1 MESSLWQDED
11 DATCKVFVTMMALKA
26 PDHILRLSAYQ
37 IGKKCNK
44 TEAEVLK
51 ALKILEAPDTN
62 RIEPQEFEGRRI
74 ERVKDGWLILNGQKY
89 QEMMQ
94 EMIRQRQQ
102 AQWQREERLI
112 QRAVRTGEG
121 IAPDKLTPAIQKRLE
136 KAKAKRQAKGQ
147 TGGERGRKDVED
159 YVDKGRIMPPRD
171 PGPAFPSQGSDPV
184 EAEEELR
191 NLTQGGDSSS
201 NGVSEDLR

>member
-44 TEAEVLK
+44 SESEVLE
-51 ALKILEAPDTN
+51 ALKILEAPDTK
-62 RIEPQEFEGRRI
+62 RIEPQEFDGRRI
-74 ERVKDGWLILNGQKY
+74 EKVPGGGWLILNGQKY

-102 AQWQREERLI
+102 AQHMREHRMIE
-112 QRAVRTGEG
+112 RAVRTGEG
-121 IAPDKLTPAIQKRLE
+121 IPPEKMTPAIQKRFE
-136 KAKAKRQAKGQ
+136 RAKAKRRKQVEP
-147 TGGERGRKDVED
+147 GGERGLKDVED
-159 YVDKGRIMPPRD
+159 YVNKGTIMPAR
-171 PGPAFPSQGSDPV
+171 APSEPDL
-184 EAEEELR
+184 EAQEELGR
-191 NLTQGGDSSS
+191 LTQGEPRASE
-201 NGVSEDLR
+201 VELPEDLR